1 MQNSGEATAPAIFS
15 PTNFNPTNFNPT
27 NFNPTNFN
35 PTNFNGNAYSA
46 AQTASM
52 IAVSAN
58 DGTAPEEIQVNS
70 WNSTGFMY
78 VRVTGRQADFD
89 PDEPFTASLEVIDGD
104 CANLDLTPGLGFPS
118 ADAGGYETLILYDGD
133 RMSAKY
139 AAGELAPM
147 QAELAPLA
155 ADSQIN
161 GKVVDVSQQGRVAA
175 ANAQADSKESCHY
188 AKNLVADAVKEVI
201 DAYRAN
207 NPLAYVIFVG
217 SDNDIPFYRVPDT
230 TDLGQE
236 ENYFVPVISGSS
248 PMLCSQ

>member
-1 MQNSGEATAPAIFS
+1 
-15 PTNFNPTNFNPT
+15 
-27 NFNPTNFN
+27 
-35 PTNFNGNAYSA
+35 
-46 AQTASM
+46 
-52 IAVSAN
+52 
-58 DGTAPEEIQVNS
+58 
-70 WNSTGFMY
+70 
-78 VRVTGRQADFD
+78 
-89 PDEPFTASLEVIDGD
+89 
-104 CANLDLTPGLGFPS
+104 
-118 ADAGGYETLILYDGD
+118 
-133 RMSAKY
+133 
-139 AAGELAPM
+139 M
-147 QAELAPLA
+147 QAELASLA

-248 PMLCSQ
+248 SDAVQRKNFYLSHDPYVSDLVITKGDDPVFVPALSAGRLAETPQNIINLIDAYFATPVIAPVNAAVTAYDFLSDGGEDVFDVLNAAAPLAVNDDLLIRESDVNPALWTATIWPT